1 MMRYFWMMQF
11 ESVGQ
16 VTEQLLGVYSTDR
29 APSMAELIIAY
40 IGFYWLFTQ
49 SGQFS
54 TDRSVQQTYLSYGF
68 ACESQANSVL
78 SKLSFHLP
86 TSVDYILTLTMSVS
100 KAHPCRSRHFAGAF

>member
-1 MMRYFWMMQF
+1 MMQF

-40 IGFYWLFTQ
+40 IGLYWLFTQ
-49 SGQFS
+49 CGQFS
-54 TDRSVQQTYLSYGF
+54 NDHSVQQTYLSYGS

-78 SKLSFHLP
+78 SQLSFHLP
-86 TSVDYILTLTMSVS
+86 ISVDYILALTMAVS
-100 KAHPCRSRHFAGAF
+100 KVHPCRPRYFAGIF

>member
-1 MMRYFWMMQF
+1 MMQF

-29 APSMAELIIAY
+29 APSMAELIIAH
-40 IGFYWLFTQ
+40 IGLYWLFTQ

-54 TDRSVQQTYLSYGF
+54 TDTSVQRTYLSYGS
-68 ACESQANSVL
+68 ACQSQADSVL

-86 TSVDYILTLTMSVS
+86 TSVDYILALTMAVS
-100 KAHPCRSRHFAGAF
+100 TAHLSRL